1 MPGLVERLAVWTW
14 GLLGLSAL
22 LLTLALSLRS
32 PVVSDDTVAVVQTAA
47 RALAHLRNGQLL
59 HWGGHYPLLQALPAA
74 ALLAA
79 GLSSKNVI
87 LGLVA
92 LNVLSLAAMVWI
104 AWRALAG
111 QNRAGAILLVA
122 VLLSGPLV
130 WYAHSSFGEPLAA
143 TFTLAA
149 VVAAWKGRRQ
159 LAMFAFFVLAGVS
172 KDTSVPFLLLLTL
185 GASIGGAHWA
195 DAPFRRRRLAALVLS
210 AAAALLV
217 TAAYNYVRYGSV
229 LYVPNLAPRLFVP
242 WLQTQ
247 LSFFAA
253 VWLSPNGGVL
263 PFWPSFAVLLLL
275 SAVAVVR
282 TARSLA
288 GWPARLRCLA
298 PAAGVAATLMG
309 MTLVLSKWIAPL
321 GWVAWGPRLMLPWL
335 PASGYLL
342 ITAYSAELQRLLA
355 WLSRSATLFFLFV
368 TALAAASIPQYVA
381 MVHPT
386 LWLQFLSLDAT
397 CPVPATED
405 KGIGY
410 YYYCLDH
417 MMWTKGSML
426 AAAYS
431 PGADPLP
438 LALGC
443 ACAAGLVWLLYR
455 LRSASLAP

>member
-1 MPGLVERLAVWTW
+1 
-14 GLLGLSAL
+14 
-22 LLTLALSLRS
+22 
-32 PVVSDDTVAVVQTAA
+32 
-47 RALAHLRNGQLL
+47 
-59 HWGGHYPLLQALPAA
+59 
-74 ALLAA
+74 
-79 GLSSKNVI
+79 
-87 LGLVA
+87 
-92 LNVLSLAAMVWI
+92 
-104 AWRALAG
+104 
-111 QNRAGAILLVA
+111 
-122 VLLSGPLV
+122 
-130 WYAHSSFGEPLAA
+130 
-143 TFTLAA
+143 
-149 VVAAWKGRRQ
+149 
-159 LAMFAFFVLAGVS
+159 
-172 KDTSVPFLLLLTL
+172 
-185 GASIGGAHWA
+185 
-195 DAPFRRRRLAALVLS
+195 
-210 AAAALLV
+210 
-217 TAAYNYVRYGSV
+217 
-229 LYVPNLAPRLFVP
+229 
-242 WLQTQ
+242 
-247 LSFFAA
+247 
-253 VWLSPNGGVL
+253 
-263 PFWPSFAVLLLL
+263 
-275 SAVAVVR
+275 
-282 TARSLA
+282 
-288 GWPARLRCLA
+288 
-298 PAAGVAATLMG
+298 
-309 MTLVLSKWIAPL
+309 
-321 GWVAWGPRLMLPWL
+321 MLPWL